1 MHCFREVIWMQTRE
15 EKIFQRIGHCV
26 MIVLS
31 ACAIIPMILLVM
43 SSVTDNNTL
52 ISNGYSFFPEKFS
65 LYAYQYIFKTGNAVL
80 QAYGISVIL
89 TVIGTVL
96 SLTITTLLA
105 YALSRPGLPGRQFL
119 SFYVFFTMLFNG
131 GLVPTYMNYT
141 NVFGLKNTFWALVI
155 PGLVTNGFYILLM
168 KSYFV
173 SSIPGE
179 ITEAAVIDGAS
190 EFQTFYRVALPLAKP
205 IVATIGLF
213 SGIGYWND
221 WQNALY
227 YIDDKSL
234 YTVQAVLNA
243 INESVAMLASLGG
256 TAGASAADLPS
267 TTIRMAV
274 AVVGIFPVLVAYP
287 FFQKYF
293 AAGLMAG
300 SVKG

>member
-1 MHCFREVIWMQTRE
+1 MQTRE

-179 ITEAAVIDGAS
+179 ITEAAVID
-190 EFQTFYRVALPLAKP
+190 
-205 IVATIGLF
+205 
-213 SGIGYWND
+213 
-221 WQNALY
+221 
-227 YIDDKSL
+227 
-234 YTVQAVLNA
+234 
-243 INESVAMLASLGG
+243 
-256 TAGASAADLPS
+256 
-267 TTIRMAV
+267 
-274 AVVGIFPVLVAYP
+274 
-287 FFQKYF
+287 
-293 AAGLMAG
+293 
-300 SVKG
+300 

>member
-1 MHCFREVIWMQTRE
+1 MQTRE

-80 QAYGISVIL
+80 QAYGISVY
-89 TVIGTVL
+89 TVSDRNGPF
-96 SLTITTLLA
+96 SDNYDLLA

-205 IVATIGLF
+205 IVATIGC
-213 SGIGYWND
+213 
-221 WQNALY
+221 
-227 YIDDKSL
+227 
-234 YTVQAVLNA
+234 
-243 INESVAMLASLGG
+243 
-256 TAGASAADLPS
+256 
-267 TTIRMAV
+267 
-274 AVVGIFPVLVAYP
+274 FPVLGTGMTAEWIYLSD
-287 FFQKYF
+287 QKN
-293 AAGLMAG
+293 
-300 SVKG
+300 